1 MPTVLRELLA
11 SRKATRKLIK
21 FKTVT
26 LKNGES
32 YSGLLNKGEEE
43 YTIIPEKGD
52 KIIVKKDDVENI
64 EDTYNDFM
72 KNVFDKRQLS
82 KKVVANSLY
91 GQSGAK
97 TSAFYDKDIAAST
110 TATGRKLLLYAKRI
124 VEECY
129 ENRIVDTKNYGK
141 VRTRSEYI
149 YGDTDSVFFTFN
161 LEELDGTKILGKKAL
176 EITIELAIQAGELA
190 TMFLKNPHDLEYEKT
205 FMPFLL
211 LSKKRYV
218 GMLYETNPNKCKMK
232 SMGIVLKRRDNA
244 PCVKDCYGQV
254 VDLLM
259 SEKSADVA
267 ANFVKSYVKDMV
279 DEKIGLEKLIISKSL
294 NGFYKNPDSIAHKV
308 LADRMAKRD
317 PGNKPSVG

>member
-32 YSGLLNKGEEE
+32 HSGLLNKGENQ

-52 KIIVKKDDVENI
+52 KIIVNKEDVEKI

-91 GQSGAK
+91 GQTGAK

-124 VEECY
+124 V
-129 ENRIVDTKNYGK
+129 R
-141 VRTRSEYI
+141 R
-149 YGDTDSVFFTFN
+149 
-161 LEELDGTKILGKKAL
+161 
-176 EITIELAIQAGELA
+176 
-190 TMFLKNPHDLEYEKT
+190 
-205 FMPFLL
+205 
-211 LSKKRYV
+211 
-218 GMLYETNPNKCKMK
+218 ML
-232 SMGIVLKRRDNA
+232 
-244 PCVKDCYGQV
+244 
-254 VDLLM
+254 
-259 SEKSADVA
+259 
-267 ANFVKSYVKDMV
+267 
-279 DEKIGLEKLIISKSL
+279 
-294 NGFYKNPDSIAHKV
+294 
-308 LADRMAKRD
+308 
-317 PGNKPSVG
+317 

>member
-26 LKNGES
+26 LKNGEA

-52 KIIVKKDDVENI
+52 KIVVKKDDVDNV

-110 TATGRKLLLYAKRI
+110 TATGRILLLYAKRI
-124 VEECY
+124 V
-129 ENRIVDTKNYGK
+129 
-141 VRTRSEYI
+141 
-149 YGDTDSVFFTFN
+149 
-161 LEELDGTKILGKKAL
+161 
-176 EITIELAIQAGELA
+176 
-190 TMFLKNPHDLEYEKT
+190 
-205 FMPFLL
+205 
-211 LSKKRYV
+211 
-218 GMLYETNPNKCKMK
+218 
-232 SMGIVLKRRDNA
+232 
-244 PCVKDCYGQV
+244 
-254 VDLLM
+254 
-259 SEKSADVA
+259 
-267 ANFVKSYVKDMV
+267 
-279 DEKIGLEKLIISKSL
+279 
-294 NGFYKNPDSIAHKV
+294 
-308 LADRMAKRD
+308 
-317 PGNKPSVG
+317 